1 MADVIKFPSIPNVNS
16 ETEAQI
22 FADLISGRT
31 PKLGEDCTFTLPDGP
46 VNGTLTALIAQDGI
60 PTDQFD
66 DAHLMVVAFPDGDG
80 FTVIPLGP
88 RAHVFAISMSA

>member
-31 PKLGEDCTFTLPDGP
+31 PKLGEHCTFTLPDGP
-46 VNGTLTALIAQDGI
+46 VHGTLPALIAQDGM

-66 DAHLMVVAFPDGDG
+66 DAHLMVVAFPDDDG

>member
-31 PKLGEDCTFTLPDGP
+31 PKLGEHCTFTLPDGP
-46 VNGTLTALIAQDGI
+46 VNGTLTALIAQNGV

-66 DAHLMVVAFPDGDG
+66 DAHLMVVAFPDDDG

>member
-22 FADLISGRT
+22 IADLISGRT
-31 PKLGEDCTFTLPDGP
+31 PKLGEHCTFTLPDGP
-46 VNGTLTALIAQDGI
+46 VNGPLTALNAPNGV

-66 DAHLMVVAFPDGDG
+66 DAHLMVVAFPDDDG